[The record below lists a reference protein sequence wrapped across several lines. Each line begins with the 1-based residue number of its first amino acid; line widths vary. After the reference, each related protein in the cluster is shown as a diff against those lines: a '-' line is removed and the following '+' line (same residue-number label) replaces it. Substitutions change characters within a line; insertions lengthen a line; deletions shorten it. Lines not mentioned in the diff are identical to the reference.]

1 MRTFVAKRED
11 CMETFFQTHAYLIEQ
26 TNAPV
31 RRALMDSIDW
41 NYRMIGIK
49 GPRGV
54 GKTTFLLQYAKE
66 NFEPG
71 MRQCLY
77 VNMNSF
83 YFQGRGLVDFADE
96 FYRCGGQVLLV
107 DQAFK
112 LPEWRRQL
120 CECYHK
126 FPRLRIV
133 YTTSSVENASE
144 RDDELSSISRCYV
157 LHGFSFREFLNLQT
171 GNSFRTYSLDEVLHE
186 HEYILKSILPKV
198 RPWQYFHD
206 YLHHGYYPF
215 FLENRN
221 FTEMLLKAMNMMIEV
236 DILFIK
242 QIELKYLS
250 RIKKL
255 LYLLASD
262 GAASPNV
269 SSLAAAIGTS
279 RATVMN
285 YLKNLEEARL
295 INMIY
300 REGEAFPKKP
310 AVVMLHDTNLMYA
323 VYSPGLSEQHIME
336 CFFVNSLWRHHNVHR
351 GRREGIYRVDSAK
364 DICVCDKNRRIK
376 VDNTLYYA
384 KYNAEVGHG
393 NEIPLWLF
401 GFLF

>member
-1 MRTFVAKRED
+1 
-11 CMETFFQTHAYLIEQ
+11 METFFQTHAYLIEQ

-96 FYRCGGQVLLV
+96 FYRGGGQVLLV

-112 LPEWRRQL
+112 LPDWRQEL
-120 CECYHK
+120 CACYRR
-126 FPRLRIV
+126 FARLRIV
-133 YTTSSVENASE
+133 YTTSSVETADE
-144 RDDELSSISRCYV
+144 QADELTQISRCYV
-157 LHGFSFREFLNLQT
+157 LHGFSFREFVNLQT
-171 GNSFRTYSLDEVLHE
+171 GGNLAAYSLDEILHD
-186 HEYILKSILPKV
+186 HERILKAILPKV
-198 RPWQYFHD
+198 RPWQYFQD

-215 FLENRN
+215 YLESRN
-221 FTEMLLKAMNMMIEV
+221 FTENLLKAMNMMIEV

-295 INMIY
+295 INLVY

-310 AVVMLHDTNLMYA
+310 ATVMLHDTNLMYA
-323 VYSPGLSEQHIME
+323 VYNPSLSEQHIME
-336 CFFVNSLWRHHNVHR
+336 CFFVNSLWRHHAVHR
-351 GRREGIYRVDSAK
+351 GKRDGVYRVDGLK
-364 DICVCDKNRRIK
+364 DICVCDKRRRMK
-376 VDNTLYYA
+376 TDESLYYA
-384 KYNAEVGHG
+384 RYNAEVGRG
-393 NEIPLWLF
+393 REIPIWLF
-401 GFLF
+401 GFLY

>member
-1 MRTFVAKRED
+1 
-11 CMETFFQTHAYLIEQ
+11 METFFQTHAYLIEQ

-49 GPRGV
+49 G
-54 GKTTFLLQYAKE
+54 QYAKE

-96 FYRCGGQVLLV
+96 FYRGGGQVLLV

-112 LPEWRRQL
+112 LPDWRQEL
-120 CECYHK
+120 CACYRR
-126 FPRLRIV
+126 FARLRIV
-133 YTTSSVENASE
+133 YTTSSVETADE
-144 RDDELSSISRCYV
+144 QDDELTQISRCYV
-157 LHGFSFREFLNLQT
+157 LHGFSFREFVNLQT
-171 GNSFRTYSLDEVLHE
+171 GGNLAAYSLDEILHD
-186 HEYILKSILPKV
+186 HERILKAILPKV
-198 RPWQYFHD
+198 RPWQYFQD

-215 FLENRN
+215 YLESRN
-221 FTEMLLKAMNMMIEV
+221 FTENLLKAMNMMIEV

-295 INMIY
+295 INLVY

-310 AVVMLHDTNLMYA
+310 ATVMLHDTNLMYA
-323 VYSPGLSEQHIME
+323 VYNPSLSEQHIME
-336 CFFVNSLWRHHNVHR
+336 CFFVNSLWRHHAVHR
-351 GRREGIYRVDSAK
+351 GKRDGVYRVDGLK
-364 DICVCDKNRRIK
+364 DICVCDKRRRMK
-376 VDNTLYYA
+376 TDESLYYA
-384 KYNAEVGHG
+384 RYNAEVGRG
-393 NEIPLWLF
+393 REIPIWLF
-401 GFLF
+401 GFLY

>member
-1 MRTFVAKRED
+1 
-11 CMETFFQTHAYLIEQ
+11 METFFQTHAYLIEQ

-96 FYRCGGQVLLV
+96 FYRGGGQVLLV

-112 LPEWRRQL
+112 LPDWRQEL
-120 CECYHK
+120 CACYRR
-126 FPRLRIV
+126 FARLRIV
-133 YTTSSVENASE
+133 YTTSSVETAVE
-144 RDDELSSISRCYV
+144 TADELTQISRCYV
-157 LHGFSFREFLNLQT
+157 LHGFSFREFVNLQT
-171 GNSFRTYSLDEVLHE
+171 GGNLAAYSLDEILHD
-186 HEYILKSILPKV
+186 HERILKAILPKV
-198 RPWQYFHD
+198 RPWQYFQD

-215 FLENRN
+215 YLESRN
-221 FTEMLLKAMNMMIEV
+221 FTENLLKAMNMMIEV

-295 INMIY
+295 INLVY

-310 AVVMLHDTNLMYA
+310 ATVMLHDTNLMYA
-323 VYSPGLSEQHIME
+323 VYNPSLSEQHIME
-336 CFFVNSLWRHHNVHR
+336 CFFVNSLWRHHAVHR
-351 GRREGIYRVDSAK
+351 GKRDGVYRVDGLK
-364 DICVCDKNRRIK
+364 DICVCDKRRRMK
-376 VDNTLYYA
+376 TDESLYYA
-384 KYNAEVGHG
+384 RYNAEVGRG
-393 NEIPLWLF
+393 REIPIWLF
-401 GFLF
+401 GFLY